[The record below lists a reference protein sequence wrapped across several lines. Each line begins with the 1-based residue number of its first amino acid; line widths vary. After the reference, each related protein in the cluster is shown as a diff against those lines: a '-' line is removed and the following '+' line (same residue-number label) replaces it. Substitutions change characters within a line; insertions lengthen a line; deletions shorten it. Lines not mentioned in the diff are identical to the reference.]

1 MIQVDHFMA
10 TSNTELKQDDLYM
23 GWEVYDGETQISDS
37 NGFGFTFKEAREWLE
52 NYLDKNEK

>member
-1 MIQVDHFMA
+1 M
-10 TSNTELKQDDLYM
+10 YM

-37 NGFGFTFKEAREWLE
+37 HGLGFTFKEAREWLE